1 MVKVDK
7 EKARE
12 ERIKM
17 EIVVD
22 TYDQHERAIGWYTY
36 LKDTIRFPFEARCIE
51 TREVSPLE
59 EGETVQVI
67 EMSSIEASESEMFVT
82 IEWMDREL
90 GVPLAQLEPIA
101 VDSDTKQAVADWHYW
116 DGRGYGF

>member
-1 MVKVDK
+1 MTKIDK

-22 TYDQHERAIGWYTY
+22 AYDQYERAIGWYTY
-36 LKDTIRFPFEARCIE
+36 LEDTIRFPFEARCTG

-59 EGETVQVI
+59 EGETAQVI

-82 IEWMDREL
+82 IEWIDREL

-116 DGRGYGF
+116 DGRGYRF